1 MTSRTKIGARYD
13 LNDVL
18 LLRNLSVRESL
29 FTMIVPLFKNLRFV
43 TVKISLSNFKVT
55 LPFWEISFTCGFGG
69 TFIEVLLSAFWDY
82 FKKFKIDYFQS
93 KIF

>member
-18 LLRNLSVRESL
+18 LFRNLSVRESL

-55 LPFWEISFTCGFGG
+55 LPF
-69 TFIEVLLSAFWDY
+69 
-82 FKKFKIDYFQS
+82 
-93 KIF
+93 